1 LGAVASLRVRTSL
14 KTQQQQ
20 QQQTAPGPAQQLQ
33 QLETAQQ
40 AAQLQ
45 LLAAAV
51 AVLEQLCHGCH
62 ANQAAAASEG
72 LIDQLAG
79 LAALALGG
87 SLEAASPHA
96 QLLAGAADALAAAVE
111 FCVPNKLLARESGG
125 VDVLARL
132 LLMAAE
138 VRRVWT
144 WGCRKKH
151 WLKALLDVLF
161 WRWCA
166 SAAATDC
173 HIHHRDGCACCC
185 CACMHQTIFITITVR
200 WARCGYHQQWQLRV
214 APSHILHH
222 QDQFVD
228 VFTRRLLV

>member
-1 LGAVASLRVRTSL
+1 MFTKNTARQQGAMLLLVNMLQLGKGALQTAVAQQQQQMQHLQHLGGSFKSSPQHANGSSSGGLQYSDSGRSTPDRPGSGGRLGAVASLRIRTSL
-14 KTQQQQ
+14 RTQQQA
-20 QQQTAPGPAQQLQ
+20 APGPAQQLQ
-33 QLETAQQ
+33 QLESAQQ

-96 QLLAGAADALAAAVE
+96 QLLAAAADALAAAVE

-138 VRRVWT
+138 VRG
-144 WGCRKKH
+144 WG
-151 WLKALLDVLF
+151 
-161 WRWCA
+161 
-166 SAAATDC
+166 
-173 HIHHRDGCACCC
+173 
-185 CACMHQTIFITITVR
+185 
-200 WARCGYHQQWQLRV
+200 
-214 APSHILHH
+214 
-222 QDQFVD
+222 
-228 VFTRRLLV
+228 